1 MHLPCTESTASNS
14 MPSGKRHVTEILT
27 WQRPCEVVHISGVQS
42 SQRHT
47 LQINIKTLA
56 HMLLATLNV
65 AQPVAISQ
73 TEWITSFRNYLQPL
87 NCTPTCMHRH
97 TKFLFNWPSL
107 TETSKQNLL
116 GQLEMIVILIGQIPI
131 PSSSEQCWSG
141 TVKHLVKNRLQHY
154 NATKTTQSNMT
165 H

>member
-87 NCTPTCMHRH
+87 NCTPMCMHRH
-97 TKFLFNWPSL
+97 TKFLFNWPSFPEL
-107 TETSKQNLL
+107 LQLWLYIKTE
-116 GQLEMIVILIGQIPI
+116 P
-131 PSSSEQCWSG
+131 SG
-141 TVKHLVKNRLQHY
+141 TTGDDCNSYRPDTHSIIQWTVLKWNSEAPSRESFTTLQCH
-154 NATKTTQSNMT
+154 
-165 H
+165 

>member
-87 NCTPTCMHRH
+87 NCTPMCMHRH
-97 TKFLFNWPSL
+97 TKFLFNWPSFPEL
-107 TETSKQNLL
+107 LQLWLRHQNRTFWDNWRWLYFL
-116 GQLEMIVILIGQIPI
+116 QARYPFHHPVNSVEV
-131 PSSSEQCWSG
+131 EQWS
-141 TVKHLVKNRLQHY
+141 T
-154 NATKTTQSNMT
+154 
-165 H
+165 